1 MPMVWIPP
9 LLREL
14 TGGRE
19 IVSVP
24 GQTVRQ
30 VIEHMEATYP
40 GIRARL
46 CDGDRLR
53 PSLSVVVDGAVS
65 RRGLGHPLDETSEVH
80 FVPAVSGGG

>member
-1 MPMVWIPP
+1 MPVVWIPP

-19 IVSVP
+19 SVSVP

-30 VIEHMEATYP
+30 VVDALEATYP
-40 GIRARL
+40 GLRARL

-53 PSLSVVVDGAVS
+53 PGLSVVVDGAVS
-65 RRGLGHPLDETSEVH
+65 RRGLGHPLDEASEVH
-80 FVPAVSGGG
+80 FVPAVSGG

>member
-1 MPMVWIPP
+1 MPTVWIPP

-19 IVSVP
+19 SVSVP

-30 VIEHMEATYP
+30 VIDALETAYP

-53 PSLSVVVDGAVS
+53 PNLSVVVDGTVS
-65 RRGLGHPLDETSEVH
+65 RRGLGHPLDEASEVH
-80 FVPAVSGGG
+80 FVPAVSGG

>member
-1 MPMVWIPP
+1 MPIVWIPP

-19 IVSVP
+19 TVAAP
-24 GQTVRQ
+24 GATVRQ
-30 VIEHMEATYP
+30 VIDAMEETYP

-46 CDGDRLR
+46 CEGDRLR
-53 PSLSVVVDGAVS
+53 PSLSVIVDGAVS

-80 FVPAVSGGG
+80 FVPLVSGGG

>member
-1 MPMVWIPP
+1 MPVVWIPP

-19 IVSVP
+19 SVSVP
-24 GQTVRQ
+24 GATVRQ
-30 VIEHMEATYP
+30 IIDHLEVTYP

-53 PSLSVVVDGAVS
+53 PGLSVVVDGKLS
-65 RRGLGHPLDETSEVH
+65 RRGLGQPLTEASEVH
-80 FVPAVSGGG
+80 FVPAVSGG

>member
-14 TGGRE
+14 TGGQE

-24 GQTVRQ
+24 GKTVRQ
-30 VIEHMEATYP
+30 VIDAMEETYP
-40 GIRARL
+40 GMRARL
-46 CDGDRLR
+46 CEGDWLR

-65 RRGLGHPLDETSEVH
+65 RRGLGHPLDEASEVH
-80 FVPAVSGGG
+80 FVPMVSGGG